1 MRARPLWRLIPE
13 LRHFAWAGL
22 FLSVAL
28 LSACGGG
35 SSAGP
40 PASYTVG
47 GTVSGLSGSGLVLTD
62 NGGDALSVPAN
73 ATTFT
78 FTTAVVSGNPFNVAV
93 MTQPGKPSQTC
104 VVANAA
110 GTITGNNITNVAVSC
125 TTNSYSISGAVSGLT
140 GTGLTLTDKNGGTV
154 AVPAAG
160 PFTFTL
166 PNALRSGTAYNVTV
180 ATDAVS
186 PPQGCSVTD
195 GSGTVQGSAV
205 TGVQVTCDD
214 ASEALLVAD
223 PQGNVITYL
232 IDPSTGNIAPTSTA
246 PTVAGV
252 PATDP
257 SGDFVY
263 AVLDDSVNGYTLS
276 STNAALL
283 PIAGSPFAIT
293 SAGGQ
298 IVIDPTGHFLY
309 TASGAGA
316 FGFTRNTTTG
326 ALTAVA
332 GSPFAAPISGLLGT
346 PNFPGAVQQFL
357 GLSTAFVYYPIDL
370 TGCLCYELQGFG
382 ISSPSGALTSLSFT
396 GPSISINVGSS
407 AMSPAGTLLFL
418 ANGLITTYSID
429 ATTGALTSLSTA
441 TNFPNETTGFALN
454 AAGTFAYDT
463 DGASVYA
470 YAVNDGVLTSVQG
483 SPYSTG
489 NIVDL
494 IIGGSE
500 LVAFDQT
507 DSYVYVANRSGNG
520 ISEFAVNPTTGGL
533 TPIATAPVAVPTTIT
548 GPYVLVTAKI
558 P

>member
-1 MRARPLWRLIPE
+1 MPARPLRSLIPG
-13 LRHFAWAGL
+13 LRHFAL
-22 FLSVAL
+22 PAL
-28 LSACGGG
+28 LLSTLLPGCSGG
-35 SSAGP
+35 SSGMPA
-40 PASYTVG
+40 ASYTVG
-47 GTVSGLSGSGLVLTD
+47 GTVSGLSGAGLVLTD
-62 NGGDALSVPAN
+62 NGGNALSVPAN
-73 ATTFT
+73 ATAFT
-78 FTTAVVSGNPFNVAV
+78 FSTAVQSGNPFNVAV
-93 MTQPGKPSQTC
+93 MTQPGNPSQSC

-125 TTNSYSISGAVSGLT
+125 TTNSYTLSGSVSGLT
-140 GTGLTLTDKNGGTV
+140 GSGLTLTDKNGGTV
-154 AVPAAG
+154 AVPATG

-166 PNALRSGTAYNVTV
+166 PNAVLSGTSYDVTV
-180 ATDAVS
+180 ATDPVG
-186 PPQGCSVTD
+186 PPQGCSVAD

-205 TGVQVTCDD
+205 TGVQVSCNNATQ
-214 ASEALLVAD
+214 ALLVAD

-232 IDPSTGNIAPTSTA
+232 IDPSTGNIATTSTS
-246 PTVAGV
+246 PTVAGL

-257 SGDFVY
+257 TGDFVY
-263 AVLDDSVNGYTLS
+263 AASNENINGYTLS
-276 STNAALL
+276 STNAALV
-283 PIAGSPFAIT
+283 PIAGSPFTIT
-293 SAGGQ
+293 STGGQ

-332 GSPFAAPISGLLGT
+332 GSPFAAPTSGLLGT
-346 PNFPGAVQQFL
+346 ANFPGAVQQFL

-407 AMSPAGTLLFL
+407 ALSPAGTLLFL

-470 YAVNDGVLTSVQG
+470 YAVNDGVLTSAQG

-520 ISEFAVNPTTGGL
+520 ISAFAADPTTGAL
-533 TPIATAPVAVPTTIT
+533 TPLTAAPVAVPTTIN
-548 GPYVLVTAKI
+548 GPYILVTARI